1 MHKTALC
8 QGFLKARSKILEFF
22 LGNMVKQAM
31 ESPIFLLI
39 SGFIVLGVAGE
50 ALLRGAVS
58 AASHLKVPPLIIGLT
73 IIAFGTSAPEL
84 TVSVKAALNGQP
96 DISIG
101 NVVGSNIANILL
113 VLGLMAVVSP
123 FATQRRTLARDGS
136 FMLGVSL
143 ALVGLGFL
151 GGVSPSLGVLMLL
164 ALIGFTVYLYTSS
177 RTGEDAQET
186 QAGVEEN
193 LVPGGLLVALL
204 VLAMGL
210 AGIVWGAGLMVD
222 GAVLLARQWGI
233 SEAVI
238 ALSLVALGTS
248 LPELAVSL
256 VAALRGHA
264 SLAVGNIIGSNIS
277 NILLI
282 LGATSL
288 LAPLPISE
296 QMATRDILIMLGV
309 AALGTFF
316 MGTGRRMSRL
326 EGSLCLALYV
336 SYMGF
341 IFTAQ

>member
-1 MHKTALC
+1 
-8 QGFLKARSKILEFF
+8 
-22 LGNMVKQAM
+22 
-31 ESPIFLLI
+31 
-39 SGFIVLGVAGE
+39 
-50 ALLRGAVS
+50 
-58 AASHLKVPPLIIGLT
+58 
-73 IIAFGTSAPEL
+73 
-84 TVSVKAALNGQP
+84 
-96 DISIG
+96 
-101 NVVGSNIANILL
+101 
-113 VLGLMAVVSP
+113 
-123 FATQRRTLARDGS
+123 
-136 FMLGVSL
+136 
-143 ALVGLGFL
+143 
-151 GGVSPSLGVLMLL
+151 MLL

-177 RTGEDAQET
+177 RTGEDAQEAE
-186 QAGVEEN
+186 AGVEEN
-193 LVPGGLLVALL
+193 RVPGGLLVALL
-204 VLAMGL
+204 VLAVGL

-296 QMATRDILIMLGV
+296 QMATRDIPIMLGV
-309 AALGTFF
+309 AALGTFL

-326 EGSLCLALYV
+326 EGSLCLGLYV